1 MSEMLETLEIFNA
14 RRGVASG
21 ILNTV
26 WKNKFRSL
34 KKYLNFKEIFYSI
47 QKIYIFCFYFTMY
60 TKMEK
65 MFYWNRRWARSAL
78 RALCNLCL
86 SIYIYSCKRPNDWT
100 DRNLIWF
107 GTSHDPQGSSLK
119 SSIRNIGNIRN
130 ISHFMMK
137 IMIM

>member
-47 QKIYIFCFYFTMY
+47 QKIYIYFV
-60 TKMEK
+60 
-65 MFYWNRRWARSAL
+65 FILQCIQRWRK
-78 RALCNLCL
+78 C
-86 SIYIYSCKRPNDWT
+86 SIEIEDGRGVP
-100 DRNLIWF
+100 
-107 GTSHDPQGSSLK
+107 
-119 SSIRNIGNIRN
+119 
-130 ISHFMMK
+130 
-137 IMIM
+137 